1 MILIVHLLTWHEFTA
16 LCGGTCNKVFNKD
29 NKVLGRSLR
38 ACCRLISLA
47 DREFTT
53 GSNCSGKQRYGVI
66 LKLQLSKR
74 ASLTNQKT
82 HRSFVPVVSYGHLPF
97 SHNNCSF
104 LPPINRIIKI
114 WRWRWQ
120 RELLKTYRLRLA
132 KQRLSCTFLCRHCAS
147 TAVKMPNFTFSCKQ
161 VTAKFSFCCWTW
173 IWLGK
178 FAYIDMTSCTCQFCE
193 MFIVCARICAN
204 NASCAG

>member
-82 HRSFVPVVSYGHLPF
+82 HRSFVPVVSYGHLP
-97 SHNNCSF
+97 
-104 LPPINRIIKI
+104 LLIITVVSCHLSI
-114 WRWRWQ
+114 GS
-120 RELLKTYRLRLA
+120 LK
-132 KQRLSCTFLCRHCAS
+132 SDDGDGNE
-147 TAVKMPNFTFSCKQ
+147 NF
-161 VTAKFSFCCWTW
+161 
-173 IWLGK
+173 
-178 FAYIDMTSCTCQFCE
+178 
-193 MFIVCARICAN
+193 
-204 NASCAG
+204 